1 MNTNLDD
8 LKKLYNNNMIVCDR
22 PLLAMQCHVQ
32 LPKEFILSSF
42 HVNENLITKNKN
54 IYSFKGI
61 GGNRI
66 IIANKCVPCSLFND
80 IPIPFS
86 FPIVCKEQNTEIIQS
101 NVYYYEVTITN
112 NVNINNTWPSQC
124 ISVGFATNET
134 PVNSHIGWFADSIGY
149 HSDDGTVR
157 YNNSG
162 GATIISR
169 TWDVNDTVGAGI
181 IYVSK
186 NTFKYFFT
194 LNGKIMYMSE
204 NPVCITKPYFPA
216 IGYDHPNSI
225 SINLSTSEFKF
236 NLKKFIVENNTGV
249 INTESKS
256 SNDNIDDFYLNEHL
270 NYKKNIPNYYID
282 LSNNKVGKGATYNN
296 NINNKIIVS
305 SHALYNIYNN
315 IGPTGPHQSGQQ
327 YINNI
332 IGSTY
337 SGITGHISSYK
348 NFSGITGSYY
358 K

>member
-1 MNTNLDD
+1 MNTSLDE
-8 LKKLYNNNMIVCDR
+8 LKKLYNNDMIVCDR
-22 PLLAMQCHVQ
+22 PLLAMQCHIP
-32 LPKEFILSSF
+32 LPTEFIVSSF
-42 HVNENLITKNKN
+42 HINENLIIKNNN
-54 IYSFKGI
+54 IYQFKGSA
-61 GGNRI
+61 GNRI
-66 IIANKCVPCSLFND
+66 IIADKCVPYSLFND

-86 FPIVCKEQNTEIIQS
+86 FPIVCKAQNTEIIQS
-101 NVYYYEVTITN
+101 NIYYYEVTITN
-112 NVNINNTWPSQC
+112 NKNINNIWESQC
-124 ISVGFATNET
+124 ISVGFATNDT
-134 PVNSHIGWFADSIGY
+134 PVNSHVGWFADSIGY

-162 GATIISR
+162 SATIVSK
-169 TWDVNDTVGAGI
+169 TWDINDTVGAGI

-204 NPVCITKPYFPA
+204 NPICIVKPYFPA

-225 SINLSTSEFKF
+225 SVNLSTSEFKF

-256 SNDNIDDFYLNEHL
+256 SNNNIDDCYLSEHL
-270 NYKKNIPNYYID
+270 IYKKNIPNCYID
-282 LSNNKVGKGATYNN
+282 LLNNKAGKGSTYN
-296 NINNKIIVS
+296 NINNKIIGS

-315 IGPTGPHQSGQQ
+315 IGPTGPSQLGQH

-332 IGSTY
+332 GTIY
-337 SGITGHISSYK
+337 SGITGPILSYK
-348 NFSGITGSYY
+348 NFSGITGPSY